1 MESSKLW
8 RQLLSFLWFFFLIIK
23 ENDKCYTVLTLYSIK
38 SFIAF
43 KTLRTVKSYFHCGSI
58 KRKLIYYQR
67 TWLHRKFISVFY
79 KFNAPP
85 HMCTVILHPF
95 NVKWLEWRL
104 MTINI
109 DPTCE
114 NVILE
119 KCFRPRLMWQLV
131 PDGKFQTRLS
141 ILWWM
146 LWETCFQWIH
156 LIYRMI
162 STLYIYHQDSELSL
176 PFVRY

>member
-1 MESSKLW
+1 
-8 RQLLSFLWFFFLIIK
+8 
-23 ENDKCYTVLTLYSIK
+23 
-38 SFIAF
+38 
-43 KTLRTVKSYFHCGSI
+43 
-58 KRKLIYYQR
+58 
-67 TWLHRKFISVFY
+67 
-79 KFNAPP
+79 
-85 HMCTVILHPF
+85 MCTVILHPF

-162 STLYIYHQDSELSL
+162 STFYIYHQDSELSL
-176 PFVRY
+176 SFVRYWQTYIAVLFQIKVVLCSDPIGKYCWKRFPRQTRHTLLQCVKRIDV

>member
-1 MESSKLW
+1 
-8 RQLLSFLWFFFLIIK
+8 
-23 ENDKCYTVLTLYSIK
+23 
-38 SFIAF
+38 
-43 KTLRTVKSYFHCGSI
+43 
-58 KRKLIYYQR
+58 
-67 TWLHRKFISVFY
+67 
-79 KFNAPP
+79 
-85 HMCTVILHPF
+85 MCTVILHPF

-104 MTINI
+104 MTINR

-176 PFVRY
+176 SFVRYWQTYWAFLFQIKVVLCSDPFCKYYWKRFPLQTRHTLLQCVKRIDV

>member
-1 MESSKLW
+1 
-8 RQLLSFLWFFFLIIK
+8 
-23 ENDKCYTVLTLYSIK
+23 
-38 SFIAF
+38 
-43 KTLRTVKSYFHCGSI
+43 
-58 KRKLIYYQR
+58 
-67 TWLHRKFISVFY
+67 
-79 KFNAPP
+79 
-85 HMCTVILHPF
+85 MCTVILHPF

-162 STLYIYHQDSELSL
+162 STFYIYHQDSELFKLNLSL
-176 PFVRY
+176 SFVGYWQTYRAVLFQIKVVLCSDPFCKYYWKRFPRQTRHTLLQCVKRIDV